1 MYCTILPGKHAPY
14 FQCFWWC
21 FIALQYICS
30 LSRSGQDHNK
40 EVASNIIFHNPTTS
54 NMSSNTSTAREERT
68 ENFEEGLNSPL
79 PSSRPNEADVD
90 VDGLVVAVLENANY
104 RLERAL
110 LLQMMKLW
118 HPMAALQWYRLRPD
132 QFRISLMTATDCPFP
147 LWWWCWCWRLPR
159 ARVNTIEPMVRNW

>member
-1 MYCTILPGKHAPY
+1 M
-14 FQCFWWC
+14 
-21 FIALQYICS
+21 QYICS

-90 VDGLVVAVLENANY
+90 VDGLVVAVLENAN
-104 RLERAL
+104 LPSQTSSTIADDEAVAPNGSS
-110 LLQMMKLW
+110 
-118 HPMAALQWYRLRPD
+118 PMISAA
-132 QFRISLMTATDCPFP
+132 S
-147 LWWWCWCWRLPR
+147 
-159 ARVNTIEPMVRNW
+159 